1 MSGYYVRMKGDVV
14 VNVPPELGHTTT
26 WVLLEQEDWFEKEI
40 NFVRRWLKPG
50 MQAIDV
56 GANVGVYALTMAK
69 LVAPGGSIWAFE
81 PAREPAAMLARN
93 IARNDVPHLRLVPIA
108 LSDHEGK
115 AALQLHV
122 QSVLNSLV
130 HSFETEAAGTE
141 QVSVSTLDQQQA
153 KLNWGPIDFIKID
166 AEGSGLS
173 ILAGGEQFFAE
184 QSPLVMFEVDDS
196 QAGADKRT
204 LPAAFRK
211 LGYDIYRLIGPDLML
226 VPLRAD
232 EKTEQFELNLFACKL
247 DRAASLAAAGLL
259 AAQPPAASTIP
270 DGDGLA
276 LYNRQVYAPAFGTLA
291 FSDPTYRRALDAY
304 AVWRVETAAPIL
316 RWAALSAALAAAQE
330 AAHQIPSV
338 ARLSTL
344 ARLAFEAG
352 QRQLA
357 SNTLWR
363 AIMLFESGTKPPE
376 EPFFPPARRYE
387 AVDPGNFAEDWFV
400 AATIE
405 AWEQWRSFSGCFMSA
420 EVQRPALLNWLLAT
434 PFASAPMERR
444 RQLQRWRA
452 GLQSGL
458 QARPILSRAAPDN
471 LNPAL
476 WMAGRAS

>member
-69 LVAPGGSIWAFE
+69 LVAPGGSVWAFE
-81 PAREPAAMLARN
+81 PARGPAAMLAES
-93 IARNDVPHLRLVPIA
+93 ITRNDVPHLRLIPMA
-108 LSDHEGK
+108 LSDHEGSG
-115 AALQLHV
+115 ALQLHV

-130 HSFETEAAGTE
+130 HRFETEAAGTE
-141 QVSVSTLDQQQA
+141 LVSVSTLDQQQA
-153 KLNWGPIDFIKID
+153 KLNWRAIDFIKID

-173 ILAGGEQFFAE
+173 ILAGGEHFFAE

-196 QAGADKRT
+196 QAGADKHT

-232 EKTEQFELNLFACKL
+232 EKTEQFELNLFACKS

-259 AAQPPAASTIP
+259 AAQPPASSAISG
-270 DGDGLA
+270 GDGLV
-276 LYNRQVYAPAFGTLA
+276 LYHRQSYAPAFGKLA
-291 FSDPTYRRALDAY
+291 CDDATYRRALDAY
-304 AVWRVETAAPIL
+304 AAWRDETAAPIL

-330 AAHQIPSV
+330 AAHQLPSV

-344 ARLAFEAG
+344 ARFAFEAG
-352 QRQLA
+352 QRRLA
-357 SNTLWR
+357 IDTLWR

-376 EPFFPPARRYE
+376 EPFFPPAQRYE

-420 EVQRPALLNWLLAT
+420 EVQRPALLNWVLAT

-444 RQLQRWRA
+444 RQLLRWRA
-452 GLQSGL
+452 GLQPGL
-458 QARPILSRAAPDN
+458 QATPILSRAAPDN

-476 WMAGRAS
+476 WRAG